1 MRYLTYKKISD
12 KLIKETVKKNSDK
25 NTGSLIIFKGLVR
38 KDFIDKKVF
47 VKEIFYESY
56 KKMAEKKIEEI
67 VEDAMKKF
75 DVKEIIVKH
84 RIGRVKPGEVAFL
97 VIVLSSHRKEGFL
110 AIQFVIDEIKS
121 KVPIWKKEILSNN
134 KYRWK
139 EEKYV

>member
-12 KLIKETVKKNSDK
+12 KLIKETVKKNNDK